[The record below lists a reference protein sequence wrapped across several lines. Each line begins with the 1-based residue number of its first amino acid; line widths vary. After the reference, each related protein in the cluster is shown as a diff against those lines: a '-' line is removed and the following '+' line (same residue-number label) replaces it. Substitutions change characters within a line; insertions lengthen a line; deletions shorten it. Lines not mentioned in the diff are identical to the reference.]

1 MRDYHLTKEDY
12 EEVKIRLTMKQVAA
26 AYGYPV
32 CRRDL
37 CLCPFH
43 PDRHPSMKLYKNSFY
58 CFSCGA
64 GGDIVTFVARLY
76 GLRNEEAAKKLVED
90 FSLPVQLET
99 ASYREKRERALAGR
113 RRQERDIWIR
123 HSRVL
128 LLGYYQLLCEAGR
141 EPRDLHFEEAI
152 QQRTLIEYWMEC
164 IEKCPDELYGDR
176 KAVRRI
182 GDIERRI
189 AGWYGSSGF

>member
-32 CRRDL
+32 CRRDS

-64 GGDIVTFVARLY
+64 GGIRHFVARLMITERRSRQKA
-76 GLRNEEAAKKLVED
+76 GGRF
-90 FSLPVQLET
+90 FS
-99 ASYREKRERALAGR
+99 ASPTGNSILSGKTGKSTGRKEKTGKGYLDPAQSGFVTWVLSIVMRGRERAKR
-113 RRQERDIWIR
+113 
-123 HSRVL
+123 
-128 LLGYYQLLCEAGR
+128 
-141 EPRDLHFEEAI
+141 PPF
-152 QQRTLIEYWMEC
+152 
-164 IEKCPDELYGDR
+164 
-176 KAVRRI
+176 
-182 GDIERRI
+182 
-189 AGWYGSSGF
+189 